1 MSIKIKG
8 LYLFIK
14 YSCLLFCP
22 ILHQSSV
29 SNSSCKLSVIPTVY
43 SIWKLPSKI
52 SEFLSAVM
60 DLVYLIFTVIRN
72 GICRGILDTVPTWMA
87 IIYPH
92 FIYPMYYISLF
103 CTVQMVVAISIERLF
118 AISAPIG
125 HSPRCRIYILTA
137 VLFSG
142 N

>member
-1 MSIKIKG
+1 M
-8 LYLFIK
+8 L
-14 YSCLLFCP
+14 
-22 ILHQSSV
+22 
-29 SNSSCKLSVIPTVY
+29 
-43 SIWKLPSKI
+43 

-72 GICRGILDTVPTWMA
+72 GICRGILDTMPTWMA

-125 HSPRCRIYILTA
+125 HNPRCRIYILT
-137 VLFSG
+137 VVFFSG
-142 N
+142 NECNVEYIFNSGVLLQRQILNVSYHVKCSSDKSQ

>member
-1 MSIKIKG
+1 MDG
-8 LYLFIK
+8 AE
-14 YSCLLFCP
+14 LL
-22 ILHQSSV
+22 V
-29 SNSSCKLSVIPTVY
+29 N
-43 SIWKLPSKI
+43 
-52 SEFLSAVM
+52 FLSAVM

-72 GICRGILDTVPTWMA
+72 GICRGILDTMPTWMA

-125 HSPRCRIYILTA
+125 HNPRCRIYILT
-137 VLFSG
+137 VIFFSG
-142 N
+142 NVINTYNIFNINVALPESLTRWNYFAN

>member
-1 MSIKIKG
+1 MDSP
-8 LYLFIK
+8 LR
-14 YSCLLFCP
+14 
-22 ILHQSSV
+22 IL
-29 SNSSCKLSVIPTVY
+29 
-43 SIWKLPSKI
+43 
-52 SEFLSAVM
+52 SEILSAVM

-72 GICRGILDTVPTWMA
+72 GICRGILDTMPTWMA

-118 AISAPIG
+118 AISAPIV
-125 HSPRCRIYILTA
+125 HNPRCKIYILT
-137 VLFSG
+137 VIFFSG